1 MTKNLKG
8 KPPRKSFPA
17 SMAMSAWAWAKL
29 SFPASPNSLAKNR
42 AMVRDSLRTAPSYSR
57 KGILPNGVSAEKKPE
72 VYGNTAD
79 R

>member
-8 KPPRKSFPA
+8 KPPRKSFAA
-17 SMAMSAWAWAKL
+17 SMVMSAWAWAKL

-57 KGILPNGVSAEKKPE
+57 TGILPNGVSEKKTE
-72 VYGNTAD
+72 RYENNAD